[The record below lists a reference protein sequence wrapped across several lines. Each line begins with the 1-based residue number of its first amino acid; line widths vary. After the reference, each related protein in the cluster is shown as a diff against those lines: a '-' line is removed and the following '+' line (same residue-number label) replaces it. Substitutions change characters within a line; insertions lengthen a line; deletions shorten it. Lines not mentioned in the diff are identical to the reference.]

1 MKNLILVMLL
11 CCITKLEAQQNT
23 VASGGNAT
31 GTGGNVSYSIGQ
43 VADKMQTG
51 TNGSI
56 TQGVQQPYEIVT
68 LSGSEYENIRMEA
81 IVYPN
86 PATTNVTLKISNS
99 DWNNV
104 NYQLFDIQGKLINDG
119 KVLNEETVFDM
130 KTYTSAIYI
139 LKINSNTKELKT
151 FKIIKN

>member
-1 MKNLILVMLL
+1 MRNLILVMLL

-51 TNGSI
+51 TNGNI

-86 PATTNVTLKISNS
+86 PAITNVTLKISNS